1 VQALHS
7 DLARTY
13 NTTEEARIIEVIVR
27 FLRRDTKGGC
37 GCPLFEGNIE
47 RALAAVD
54 KLPDKEYSD
63 MAVKMV
69 DDSEAEHRVF
79 KVQKQNFDNVHKVR
93 EE

>member
-1 VQALHS
+1 M
-7 DLARTY
+7 
-13 NTTEEARIIEVIVR
+13 IVR